1 MLAESRN
8 NATKDEQS
16 LSAAPSEVEAA
27 SEAELEAA
35 NDYYRRIVAARS
47 TESQIERIEQ
57 ANRQSSPAQDEE
69 DLIDLSEVE
78 LGESAASRMGVPDCN
93 QSSPTIL
100 TTDPIISDT
109 EIKNDVAQVVSGP
122 ILSKSQ
128 KKRRRQGRKRRAM
141 ARLREQEHLQPSLL
155 SFDTQDRGKNPSMT
169 STTNSDMRDTEA
181 TADVRLIND
190 QAERHPWTQTGRQYR
205 DHSTPRASQFNML
218 ECGQGLSKTW
228 TLTSSRP
235 LPEAQRTCAPS
246 HIEIDLNKSHAKH
259 RGKASLSD
267 GGLPCLP
274 IEIQLQILEACV
286 VNSRTCIELIAGQ
299 TYHQFCDHN
308 GVALGILRTC
318 RLYWEEGSKIF
329 RERNDFTLRSF
340 QAGPAFSSSLRL
352 YSKAL
357 PNLKHL
363 TLRYTTLG
371 CSNCSIQAVADF
383 SRTVRLMPTLESL
396 DIELESRWDWDCT
409 DANNGEHCLPSE
421 EAFKD
426 FYEKGYYVKADQ
438 CRLRHITLSGR
449 SWINEMR
456 TVTLSGEPCSDL
468 APILAERLLPALSEV
483 RFGRSGE

>member
-1 MLAESRN
+1 MLVESRN
-8 NATKDEQS
+8 NAPEDEQS
-16 LSAAPSEVEAA
+16 PSAAPSEAEAA
-27 SEAELEAA
+27 SEAGLEAA
-35 NDYYRRIVAARS
+35 NDYYRQVVAARS
-47 TESQIERIEQ
+47 TESQAEGVGQTSI
-57 ANRQSSPAQDEE
+57 QSSPAQDEE

-78 LGESAASRMGVPDCN
+78 LGESATSRMGMPDCN
-93 QSSPTIL
+93 QSLLTVS
-100 TTDPIISDT
+100 TTDPNISDT
-109 EIKNDVAQVVSGP
+109 ATRDDVAQEVNAP
-122 ILSKSQ
+122 ILSKSH
-128 KKRRRQGRKRRAM
+128 KERRRQGRKRRAL
-141 ARLREQEHLQPSLL
+141 AKLREQEQLQSSPPSI
-155 SFDTQDRGKNPSMT
+155 DTQDHEKSSSTT
-169 STTNSDMRDTEA
+169 STTNSSTRLVEA
-181 TADVRLIND
+181 TSGVPLIND
-190 QAERHPWTQTGRQYR
+190 QAARHPWTQNGRQYR
-205 DHSTPRASQFNML
+205 NHSTPTASQSNML

-228 TLTSSRP
+228 TPTSSRP
-235 LPEAQRTCAPS
+235 LPEVQRTCAPS
-246 HIEIDLNKSHAKH
+246 HVEIDLNKSHAKPH
-259 RGKASLSD
+259 GNASLSE

-274 IEIQLQILEACV
+274 VEIQLQILEACV

-318 RLYWEEGSKIF
+318 RFYWQEGSKIF
-329 RERNDFTLRSF
+329 RERNSFILRSF

-383 SRTVRLMPTLESL
+383 SKTVRLMPTLESL
-396 DIELESRWDWDCT
+396 DIELESRWDWNCT

-449 SWINEMR
+449 SRINEMR
-456 TVTLSGEPCSDL
+456 IVTLSGEPCSDL
-468 APILAERLLPALSEV
+468 APIL
-483 RFGRSGE
+483 G